1 MKTINVIMQK
11 NGKKLASVMFSY
23 DDISGI
29 TEADKIKNAED
40 MALKSFN
47 DNLLG
52 DADTAKGE
60 IVEFEDPICIV
71 DSHAG
76 IYTPAEFKH
85 RFSERLAELVKEG
98 VIEAEDV
105 EEISTP
111 DNEFYWESFELIEE
125 NFFVISEGKRFF
137 LFQDG
142 DLFLMEEGYPNE
154 EDFGIFD
161 MERE

>member
-11 NGKKLASVMFSY
+11 NGKKLASVMFSH
-23 DDISGI
+23 DISGI
-29 TEADKIKNAED
+29 TDVDKIKNAED
-40 MALKSFN
+40 LALRSFN
-47 DNLLG
+47 DDILEQ
-52 DADTAKGE
+52 ADSAKGE
-60 IVEFEDPICIV
+60 IVEFTDPICIV

-76 IYTPAEFKH
+76 IYTPAEFKN

-98 VIEAEDV
+98 VITAEDV

-111 DNEFYWESFELIEE
+111 DNAFYWESFERIEA

-137 LFQDG
+137 LFQDE
-142 DLFLMEEGYPNE
+142 DLFLMEEGYPDE

-161 MERE
+161 MELE